1 MKFLLVEDDP
11 NHSALMTAR
20 LEEIGGEVTLAQT
33 VSHAIRALGRSR
45 EYDLVVLDQDLPD
58 GKGFEVQACL
68 KGFSDAP
75 SVLFVTSDDSA
86 DAAVAAMREGA
97 AGYVVK
103 RSNYLAEFE
112 KEVSRAVHAPGPV
125 AAANRTEFEE
135 RERVTLRAVLERNQ
149 WNVSAAAR
157 ELGMGRGKLRGRMSA
172 LGIDS

>member
-75 SVLFVTSDDSA
+75 SVLFVTCLLYTSPSPRDQRGSRMPSSA
-86 DAAVAAMREGA
+86 
-97 AGYVVK
+97 
-103 RSNYLAEFE
+103 
-112 KEVSRAVHAPGPV
+112 
-125 AAANRTEFEE
+125 
-135 RERVTLRAVLERNQ
+135 
-149 WNVSAAAR
+149 
-157 ELGMGRGKLRGRMSA
+157 
-172 LGIDS
+172 